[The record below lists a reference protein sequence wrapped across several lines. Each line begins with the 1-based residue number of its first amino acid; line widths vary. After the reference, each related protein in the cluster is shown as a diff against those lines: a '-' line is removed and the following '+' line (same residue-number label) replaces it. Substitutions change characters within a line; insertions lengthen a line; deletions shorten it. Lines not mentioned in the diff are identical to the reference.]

1 MTIYSKHL
9 RRLGIALIVT
19 LIFRLLLYYVVRPL
33 FHLKGLSVP
42 PLWIECEGAIISL
55 ISAAIAIVDSK
66 RQNLVKYT
74 ITASFLLVIAMVL
87 LLLQEGQGVDALIN
101 LSLLFMGLILFVQF
115 GIRKRVRMMEFINRR
130 KGNTLDLRIKSQ
142 EDLFN
147 PLFMG
152 PHIEPNHDIIDAID
166 TYVGTL
172 TVSAPLT
179 ICFHCPQAIS
189 PVIQDTLIES
199 IGLHYQDQL
208 RQVERFMENRFIRYI
223 VLIIFSITALRVMT
237 LLPDKAEQ
245 TILWVVFSNFAA
257 FSLWQIGSTY
267 YERAEAFEKLTQ
279 LTIIKESK
287 MVFLCREG

>member
-19 LIFRLLLYYVVRPL
+19 LIFRLLLYYVARPL

-55 ISAAIAIVDSK
+55 ISAVIAIVDSK

-142 EDLFN
+142 EN
-147 PLFMG
+147 
-152 PHIEPNHDIIDAID
+152 
-166 TYVGTL
+166 
-172 TVSAPLT
+172 SAVT
-179 ICFHCPQAIS
+179 F
-189 PVIQDTLIES
+189 V
-199 IGLHYQDQL
+199 
-208 RQVERFMENRFIRYI
+208 
-223 VLIIFSITALRVMT
+223 
-237 LLPDKAEQ
+237 
-245 TILWVVFSNFAA
+245 
-257 FSLWQIGSTY
+257 
-267 YERAEAFEKLTQ
+267 
-279 LTIIKESK
+279 
-287 MVFLCREG
+287 